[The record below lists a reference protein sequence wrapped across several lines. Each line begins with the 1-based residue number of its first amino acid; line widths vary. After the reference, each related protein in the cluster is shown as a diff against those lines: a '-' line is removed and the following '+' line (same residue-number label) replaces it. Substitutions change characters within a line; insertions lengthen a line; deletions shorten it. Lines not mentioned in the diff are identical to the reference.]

1 MFEWDPRK
9 ARANL
14 VKHGVSFS
22 EAASVFGDALA
33 RIFSD
38 DDHSTNERREI
49 IIGRSQ
55 LQRLVVV
62 CFTELREGRVR
73 VISARRQV
81 RQSRDHRKL
90 LEETSCRNDGNK
102 LVLHVMELH

>member
-1 MFEWDPRK
+1 MDLVFEWDPRK
-9 ARANL
+9 ARSNL

-38 DDHSTNERREI
+38 DEHSTSERREI

-55 LQRLVVV
+55 LQRLVMV
-62 CFTELREGRVR
+62 CFTELAEGRVR
-73 VISARRQV
+73 VISARRTTRREQ
-81 RQSRDHRKL
+81 RDYEIHI
-90 LEETSCRNDGNK
+90 TQ
-102 LVLHVMELH
+102 